1 MSDNV
6 PAEIIDLSKLM
17 PLAKAKL
24 QSGVYEYLIAQ
35 ISPVIVLDCRPAERS
50 YVWMGEGMVDRNPK
64 KMPDLAPLIEDSVQE
79 VYKNS
84 LQDYTKWSGF
94 SLVNQ
99 LIVDTGEK
107 CLRLYRPRRVDL
119 RNKTGLLL
127 EVWDVPPPRLLV
139 SNDIEL
145 YRRQALQL
153 GVKLLPAQQVVTEG
167 ELCLACGHG
176 VEELEKLAQALEQL
190 GYIKSAD
197 IWCQHFRAN
206 EDSPLK
212 RTSAPPIEWLKYKKL
227 IHQVLSSTG
236 TKLKEE
242 DWRIHFGISRPGGS
256 ENEDEDLAKIIKQA
270 ISQAMKSELSTPL
283 PIKHLIF
290 SHYS

>member
-1 MSDNV
+1 MSNTV
-6 PAEIIDLSKLM
+6 PAEIVDLSKLM
-17 PLAKAKL
+17 PLPKAQL

-35 ISPVIVLDCRPAERS
+35 ISPVIVLDCRPVERS
-50 YVWMGEGMVDRNPK
+50 YVWMGEGMVDRKPE

-79 VYKNS
+79 VYKNR
-84 LQDYTKWSGF
+84 LQNYTKWSGF

-119 RNKTGLLL
+119 RNKTGPLL
-127 EVWDVPPPRLLV
+127 EIWDVPPPRLLV

-153 GVKLLPAQQVVTEG
+153 GVKLLPAQQAVTEG
-167 ELCLACGHG
+167 ELCLAWGHG
-176 VEELEKLAQALEQL
+176 AEELEKLAQALEQL

-197 IWCQHFRAN
+197 TWCQHFRAN

-270 ISQAMKSELSTPL
+270 MR
-283 PIKHLIF
+283 
-290 SHYS
+290 